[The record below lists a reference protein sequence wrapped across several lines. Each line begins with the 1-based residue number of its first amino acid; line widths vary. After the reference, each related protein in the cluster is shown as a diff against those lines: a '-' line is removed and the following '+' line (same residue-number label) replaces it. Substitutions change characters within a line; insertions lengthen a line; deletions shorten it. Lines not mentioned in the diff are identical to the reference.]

1 MSRRLG
7 HSRFDSALGFLL
19 DYLIPRFWRV
29 ELCIWALLVGVGLKG
44 PSALGKVLL
53 HQKREPEIFF
63 INKNKPL

>member
-1 MSRRLG
+1 
-7 HSRFDSALGFLL
+7 
-19 DYLIPRFWRV
+19 
-29 ELCIWALLVGVGLKG
+29 LCIWALLVGVGLKG